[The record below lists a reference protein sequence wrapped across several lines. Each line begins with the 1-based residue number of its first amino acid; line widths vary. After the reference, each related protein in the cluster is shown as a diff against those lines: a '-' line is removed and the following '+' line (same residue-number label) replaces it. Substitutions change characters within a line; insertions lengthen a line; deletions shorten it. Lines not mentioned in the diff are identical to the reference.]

1 MRTRA
6 SSHRNIRTAM
16 LNLASA
22 AVLVGGAMTLSPS
35 AGADS
40 PAGRP
45 TGCPPGAVA
54 LPDPQGGPV
63 DCAKCPSGMTTTVMT
78 PPRKGIT
85 CEEPDQ
91 RVKREPPG
99 VSLGRQGD

>member
-1 MRTRA
+1 MN
-6 SSHRNIRTAM
+6 SRTAM

-22 AVLVGGAMTLSPS
+22 AVLVGGAITLSPS

-45 TGCPPGAVA
+45 TGCPPEAVA
-54 LPDPQGGPV
+54 LPDPRGGPV
-63 DCAKCPSGMTTTVMT
+63 DCAKCPSGMTTTVMP

-85 CEEPDQ
+85 CEDPDQ
-91 RVKREPPG
+91 RVKRDPAG
-99 VSLGRQGD
+99 VGLSGVPNVSERI

>member
-1 MRTRA
+1 
-6 SSHRNIRTAM
+6 M
-16 LNLASA
+16 LNLATA
-22 AVLVGGAMTLSPS
+22 AVLVGGAMTLSPP

-45 TGCPPGAVA
+45 AGCPPGAVA
-54 LPDPQGGPV
+54 LPDPRGGLV
-63 DCAKCPSGMTTTVMT
+63 DCAKCPSGMTTIVMP

-91 RVKREPPG
+91 QVKRDPAGVGLSG
-99 VSLGRQGD
+99 VSNMSEGI